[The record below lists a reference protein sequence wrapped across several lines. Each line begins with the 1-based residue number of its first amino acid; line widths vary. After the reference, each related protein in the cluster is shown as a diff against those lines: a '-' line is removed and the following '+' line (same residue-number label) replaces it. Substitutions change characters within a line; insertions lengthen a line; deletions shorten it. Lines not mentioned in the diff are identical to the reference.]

1 MPEDGVIHR
10 LGLAEHFPGDA
21 GPGLGVEQ
29 LHGLLLQL
37 VQLHPVFCADLQLLG
52 QFVILGAVVED
63 ARPAGKLRVGAPALG
78 QLHRLLLHAHD
89 VGDALGPH
97 HGIGAGPQLLQIQPG
112 QIGIGAVQPVQQD
125 VAIDGGQQVFSAL
138 PPLQQLPQPGGGD
151 VHQPGQGDGGDLGV
165 KVLLQIVPLGGE
177 HGLPVL
183 LRAAKGADA
192 SQGQDDLRLVPQVQG
207 EEHVRAHEQPQ
218 LCVGIGL
225 ADGAQGVGGIALALP
240 LQLQGGHLHVA
251 AHHVGPLLHHGQPL
265 LLGGRAAGQG
275 LVGGDGRRDQQQLVQ
290 PQGRHRR
297 LCRRH
302 MPQVGGIK
310 GSAVN
315 SDLHVYAAFPGRVLP
330 LPCSVNGP
338 RAFSSCPAPERSCPS
353 CPYCGLD
360 DTGRILFR

>member
-1 MPEDGVIHR
+1 M
-10 LGLAEHFPGDA
+10 
-21 GPGLGVEQ
+21 
-29 LHGLLLQL
+29 
-37 VQLHPVFCADLQLLG
+37 
-52 QFVILGAVVED
+52 
-63 ARPAGKLRVGAPALG
+63 
-78 QLHRLLLHAHD
+78 
-89 VGDALGPH
+89 
-97 HGIGAGPQLLQIQPG
+97 
-112 QIGIGAVQPVQQD
+112 
-125 VAIDGGQQVFSAL
+125 
-138 PPLQQLPQPGGGD
+138 
-151 VHQPGQGDGGDLGV
+151 

-218 LCVGIGL
+218 LRVGIGL

-275 LVGGDGRRDQQQLVQ
+275 LVGRDGRRDQQQLVK
-290 PQGRHRR
+290 PQCRHRR
-297 LCRRH
+297 LGRRH
-302 MPQVGGIK
+302 VPQVGGIK